1 MYKNL
6 LCLILFAMMV
16 MAAPVGAD
24 TLSGLAD
31 VTVVDGAIVSFR
43 YEGTEYVVA
52 DEVLA
57 LGTTTRWYIPPS
69 GVETLW
75 VDGTPTPDATVS
87 GTSTV
92 KAGDVGPKA
101 DNFLFTLNG
110 STNISSIDGIDFQET
125 VFPFL
130 TKTFFHFERGGN
142 DTGTWQAI
150 LADGSLGAPVA
161 FSGATA
167 YADTGVSVNGQNAYG
182 VVFTTDVPVMG
193 VRITASGHDTL
204 SISALK
210 VIPDFATRPNPA
222 DGSLHEQTWVTLG
235 WSPGLSAVSHDVYLG
250 DNFDEV
256 NDDDGTGATFRGN
269 QDSTTFIAGFAG
281 FPYPDGLVPGA
292 TYYWRIDEINNA
304 DPNSPWKGDV
314 WSFTI
319 PPKTS
324 YNPDPA
330 DGAGFVDPNVILT
343 WTGGYNAKLH
353 TIYLGDNYD
362 DVNNATEGMPLGT
375 ASYDPGTL
383 EREKVLYWRVDEFDG
398 IETYKGD
405 IWAFTTPGAV
415 GNPQPANGAPD
426 VPMTAKLSWT
436 AADNASSHEVYFG
449 TDADAVKNATTA
461 SPEYIGPRALG
472 AESYDPGA
480 LAWDSS
486 YAWRVDEVYP
496 DGTVKGL
503 IWTFTTADFILVDD
517 FEAYNDI
524 DPPDPA
530 SNTIFENWADG
541 YQIPTNGAIT
551 ANELPPYAEQTIVH
565 GGTQS
570 MKYLYDTN
578 LMISESTL
586 TLVYPKDWTQEG
598 VTKLSLWY
606 RGNAANTADR
616 MFVALNGTSVVY
628 HDDPA
633 ATQITGW
640 KQWVIDLQAF
650 ADQGV
655 DLTNVN
661 TITIGLGT
669 KDSPAAGGGTGKMY
683 FDDIRLY
690 R

>member
-1 MYKNL
+1 MSKNL
-6 LCLILFAMMV
+6 LCLTFFAVVV
-16 MAAPVGAD
+16 MAAPVRAD

-43 YEGTEYVVA
+43 YEGIEYVVA
-52 DEVLA
+52 DEDVA
-57 LGTTTRWYIPPS
+57 LGTTTRWYVDA

-75 VDGTPTPDATVS
+75 AEGDPTPDATVS

-92 KAGDVGPKA
+92 KAGDVGSNA
-101 DNFLFTLNG
+101 DNFMFAVG
-110 STNISSIDGIDFQET
+110 GDADNISSIDGIDFQET

-167 YADTGVSVNGQNAYG
+167 YADTGVNVNGQNAYG

-204 SISALK
+204 SISALTI
-210 VIPDFATRPNPA
+210 IPDFATRPNPQ

-250 DNFDEV
+250 DNFDDV

-269 QDSTTFIAGFAG
+269 HASAMLIAGFAG
-281 FPYPDGLVPGA
+281 FPYPDGLVPGT
-292 TYYWRIDEINNA
+292 TYYWRIDEVNDA
-304 DPNSPWKGDV
+304 DPNSPWKGDI
-314 WSFTI
+314 WSFSI
-319 PPKTS
+319 PPKTA
-324 YNPDPA
+324 YNPDPK
-330 DGAGFVDPNVILT
+330 DGAGFVDLNSILA
-343 WTGGYNAKLH
+343 WTGGYDAKLH

-362 DVNNATEGMPLGT
+362 DVNNATEGTPLGT

-449 TDADAVKNATTA
+449 TDADAVKKATTA

-496 DGTVKGL
+496 DKTVKGL
-503 IWTFTTADFILVDD
+503 VWSFTTANFIIVDD

-530 SNTIFENWADG
+530 SNPIFGSWSDG
-541 YQIPTNGAIT
+541 YQIPTNGALT
-551 ANELPPYAEQTIVH
+551 ADELPPYAEQNIVH
-565 GGTQS
+565 GGAQS

-578 LMISESTL
+578 FMIPESTL

-598 VTKLSLWY
+598 VTKLSLWF
-606 RGNAANTADR
+606 RGGSVNAAER
-616 MFVALNGTSVVY
+616 MFVALNGTAVVY

-633 ATQITGW
+633 APRIIRW
-640 KQWVIDLQAF
+640 NQWVIDLTRF

-655 DLTNVN
+655 DLTNVS
-661 TITIGLGT
+661 TMTIGFGT
-669 KDSPAAGGGTGKMY
+669 KNSPAAGGTGKVY
-683 FDDIRLY
+683 FDDIWLVR
-690 R
+690 

>member
-1 MYKNL
+1 MSKNL
-6 LCLILFAMMV
+6 LCLIFFAVVV
-16 MAAPVGAD
+16 MAIPVGAD

-31 VTVVDGAIVSFR
+31 VTVVDGAIISFR
-43 YEGTEYVVA
+43 YAGIEYVVA
-52 DEVLA
+52 DEVLS
-57 LGTTTRWYIPPS
+57 LGTTTRWYIDS

-75 VDGTPTPDATVS
+75 AEGDPTPDATVS

-92 KAGDVGPKA
+92 KAGDVGSNA
-101 DNFLFTLNG
+101 DNFMFAVPG
-110 STNISSIDGIDFQET
+110 DADNISSIDGIDFQET

-142 DTGTWQAI
+142 DSGTWQAI
-150 LADGSLGAPVA
+150 LADGSLGVPVA

-167 YADTGVSVNGQNAYG
+167 YADTGVSVNGQNAFG
-182 VVFTTDVPVMG
+182 VVFTTDVPVIG

-235 WSPGLSAVSHDVYLG
+235 WSPGLSAVSHNVYLG
-250 DNFDEV
+250 DNFDDV

-269 QDSTTFIAGFAG
+269 QALTTFIAGFAEYA
-281 FPYPDGLVPGA
+281 YPDGLVPGM
-292 TYYWRIDEINNA
+292 TYYWRIDEVNDA

-314 WSFTI
+314 WSFSI
-319 PPKTS
+319 PPKTA

-330 DGAGFVDPNVILT
+330 DGAGFVAPNAILA
-343 WTGGYNAKLH
+343 WTGGYDAKLH

-362 DVNNATEGMPLGT
+362 DVNNATEGTPSGT

-383 EREKVLYWRVDEFDG
+383 DIEKVLYWRVDEFDG

-426 VPMTAKLSWT
+426 VPMTARLSWT

-461 SPEYIGPRALG
+461 SPEHIGPRALG

-480 LAWDSS
+480 LAWNSS

-496 DGTVKGL
+496 DKTVKGL
-503 IWTFTTADFILVDD
+503 VWSFTTASFIVVDD

-530 SNTIFENWADG
+530 SNTIFGSWSDG
-541 YQIPTNGAIT
+541 YQIPTNGALT

-565 GGTQS
+565 DGAQS

-586 TLVYPKDWTQEG
+586 TLVYLKDWTQKG

-606 RGNAANTADR
+606 MGDSANAVDR

-633 ATQITGW
+633 ATQITRW

-655 DLTNVN
+655 DLTNVS
-661 TITIGLGT
+661 TMTIGFGT
-669 KDSPAAGGGTGKMY
+669 KNSPAAGGAGTMY
-683 FDDIRLY
+683 FDDIWLVR
-690 R
+690 

>member
-1 MYKNL
+1 MSKNL
-6 LCLILFAMMV
+6 LCLILFAV
-16 MAAPVGAD
+16 VVIAVPVGAD

-31 VTVVDGAIVSFR
+31 VTVVDGAIISFR

-52 DEVLA
+52 NEDVA
-57 LGTTTRWYIPPS
+57 LGTTTRWYINA

-75 VDGTPTPDATVS
+75 ADGDPTPDATVS

-92 KAGDVGPKA
+92 KAGDVGSNA
-101 DNFLFTLNG
+101 DNFMFAVAG
-110 STNISSIDGIDFQET
+110 DADNISSIDGIDFQET

-130 TKTFFHFERGGN
+130 AKTFFHFERGGN

-150 LADGSLGAPVA
+150 LADGSLGAKVA
-161 FSGATA
+161 FSGAAA
-167 YADTGVSVNGQNAYG
+167 YADTGVNVNGQNAFG

-210 VIPDFATRPNPA
+210 VIPDFATSPNPA
-222 DGSLHEQTWVTLG
+222 DGSLHQQTWVTLG
-235 WSPGLSAVSHDVYLG
+235 WSPGKSAVSHDVYLG

-256 NDDDGTGATFRGN
+256 KDDDGTGATFRGN
-269 QDSTTFIAGFAG
+269 QASTTFIAGFAE
-281 FPYPDGLVPGA
+281 FPYPDGLVPGT

-314 WSFTI
+314 WSFLI
-319 PPKTS
+319 PPRTA

-330 DGAGFVDPNVILT
+330 DGAGYVDPNAVLT
-343 WTGGYNAKLH
+343 WTAGYDAKLH
-353 TIYLGDNYD
+353 TIYLGENYD

-383 EREKVLYWRVDEFDG
+383 EREKVLYWRVDEFDS

-415 GNPQPANGAPD
+415 GNPQPANGASD

-449 TDADAVKNATTA
+449 TDVDAVKNATIA
-461 SPEYIGPRALG
+461 SPEYIGFRALG
-472 AESYDPGA
+472 TESYDPGA

-496 DGTVKGL
+496 DKTVKGL
-503 IWTFTTADFILVDD
+503 VWSFTTANFIVVDN

-530 SNTIFENWADG
+530 SNTIYGSWADG
-541 YQIPTNGAIT
+541 YLVPTNGALT
-551 ANELPPYAEQTIVH
+551 ANDLPPYAEQVIVH
-565 GGTQS
+565 GGDQS
-570 MKYLYDTN
+570 MKYIYDTN

-586 TLVYPKDWTQEG
+586 TLVYPKDWSRQG
-598 VTKLSLWY
+598 VTKLSLWHM
-606 RGNAANTADR
+606 GNGANAAER

-633 ATQITGW
+633 VTQKRGW
-640 KQWVIDLQAF
+640 NQWVVDLQAF

-655 DLTNVN
+655 DLTNVS
-661 TITIGLGT
+661 TMTIGFGT
-669 KDSPAAGGGTGKMY
+669 KNSPAAGGTGTMY
-683 FDDIRLY
+683 FDDIWLVR
-690 R
+690 